1 MLEQIVTDS
10 GAQTASQIE
19 ALREQARIPVRGQ
32 DAMNPFEFV
41 LAVLILV
48 FAFTII
54 RHKMGIPVRSMRQ
67 MRGDPPDDAENARL
81 RQQVSQLQQRINV
94 LERIVTDRGV
104 ETAAQIEA
112 LRDRDAIQDEDK
124 VQ

>member
-1 MLEQIVTDS
+1 
-10 GAQTASQIE
+10 
-19 ALREQARIPVRGQ
+19 
-32 DAMNPFEFV
+32 MNPFEFV

-54 RHKMGIPVRSMRQ
+54 RHKLGIPVRSMRE
-67 MRGDPPDDAENARL
+67 MRGEPANDEENARL
-81 RQQVSQLQQRINV
+81 RGQVKQLQDRIHV

-112 LRDRDAIQDEDK
+112 LRDRDRIEEEDRA
-124 VQ
+124 

>member
-1 MLEQIVTDS
+1 
-10 GAQTASQIE
+10 
-19 ALREQARIPVRGQ
+19 
-32 DAMNPFEFV
+32 MNPFEFV

-54 RHKMGIPVRSMRQ
+54 RHKLGIPVRSMRQ
-67 MRGDPPDDAENARL
+67 MRGDPGDDAENARL
-81 RQQVSQLQQRINV
+81 RQQVGQLQQRINV

>member
-1 MLEQIVTDS
+1 
-10 GAQTASQIE
+10 
-19 ALREQARIPVRGQ
+19 
-32 DAMNPFEFV
+32 MNPFEFV

-54 RHKMGIPVRSMRQ
+54 RHKLGIPVRSMRQ
-67 MRGDPPDDAENARL
+67 MRGDPGDDAENGRL
-81 RQQVSQLQQRINV
+81 RQQVEQLQERINV

-112 LRDRDAIQDEDK
+112 LRDRDTIQEEDK
-124 VQ
+124 V

>member
-1 MLEQIVTDS
+1 
-10 GAQTASQIE
+10 
-19 ALREQARIPVRGQ
+19 
-32 DAMNPFEFV
+32 MNPFEFV

-54 RHKMGIPVRSMRQ
+54 RHKMGIPARSMRE
-67 MRGDPPDDAENARL
+67 MRGDPPLNDPENDRL
-81 RQQVSQLQQRINV
+81 RSQVQQLQDRIRV

-112 LRDRDAIQDEDK
+112 LRDQDALESGDK